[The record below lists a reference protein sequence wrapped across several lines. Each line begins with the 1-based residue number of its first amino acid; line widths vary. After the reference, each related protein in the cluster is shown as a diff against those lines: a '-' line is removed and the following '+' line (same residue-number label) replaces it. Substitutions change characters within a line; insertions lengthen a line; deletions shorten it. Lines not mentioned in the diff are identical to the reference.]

1 MKNIGKIGIAA
12 GLAAAAFILLKRRK
26 DGTRL
31 LDDVTHQ
38 VTNWAN
44 MLMNFK
50 SNLNDSKGSVNGQSM
65 HRPADSGSSQS
76 RRTANQQE

>member
-1 MKNIGKIGIAA
+1 MKNIGKIGVAA
-12 GLAAAAFILLKRRK
+12 GLAAAAFILLRRRN

-38 VTNWAN
+38 VSNWAN

-50 SNLNDSKGSVNGQSM
+50 SNLNHANGKPNNQATPHPGMGNTSAKRQVNPQV
-65 HRPADSGSSQS
+65 
-76 RRTANQQE
+76 